1 MRNEIFPGAAAPA
14 AFAVSTAIKDLRL
27 ALLVALSGLL
37 SATAHATD
45 TFTWSGSSSLGT
57 PVSFQADLTISG
69 DTLTVQLFNSS
80 PTNSLGPNDMLSS
93 FYFDIVGVGNT
104 RPTLT
109 YWTAVGDVYLGDKN
123 NPDILQTANANLKAD
138 KARDYA
144 WQFKTMSDAANP
156 FLGFGLG
163 TVGNS
168 DLTLNNFNGN
178 VVSGFNYSIYR
189 NDVVTQN
196 LNDTLLVKDTAT
208 FTFTGLTGFTEA
220 DIAPTVA
227 FGLGT
232 APDRLHIVPEPGSA
246 TLVGLGVVGLLVI
259 CRRKK

>member
-1 MRNEIFPGAAAPA
+1 LGQ
-14 AFAVSTAIKDLRL
+14 
-27 ALLVALSGLL
+27 LVALFGLL
-37 SATAHATD
+37 SAAAHATE
-45 TFTWSGSSSLGT
+45 TFTWSGTSSLGT
-57 PVSFQADLTISG
+57 PVSFQANLTISG
-69 DTLTVQLFNSS
+69 DTLTVQLFNNS
-80 PTNSLGPNDMLSS
+80 PTNSLGPNDLLSS
-93 FYFDIVGVGNT
+93 FYFDIVGMDKN

-123 NPDILQTANANLKAD
+123 NPDILQIADANLKAVT
-138 KARDYA
+138 ARDYT

-168 DLTLNNFNGN
+168 SLTLNNFNGN

-189 NDVVTQN
+189 NDVVTRN
-196 LNDTLLVKDTAT
+196 LNGALLVKDMAS

-220 DIAPTVA
+220 DIVPAVA

-232 APDRLHIVPEPGSA
+232 APDRLCLVPEPGSA
-246 TLVGLGVVGLLVI
+246 ALAGVGMLGLLTL
-259 CRRKK
+259 CRQKR